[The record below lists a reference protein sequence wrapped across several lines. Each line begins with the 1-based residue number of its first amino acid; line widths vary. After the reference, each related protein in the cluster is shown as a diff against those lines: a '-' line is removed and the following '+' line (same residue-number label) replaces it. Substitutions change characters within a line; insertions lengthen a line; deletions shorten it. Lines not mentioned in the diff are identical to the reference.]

1 MIKYRLGLAYVMVA
15 LLLFVGCQRK
25 RSIQL
30 IPPKILI
37 PMYRQPKACDKN
49 IIIVWI
55 HGTILPWPSLACTR
69 KALWRFLCENK
80 GFENSLYDLYIKEMR
95 RNSLLKYQPNGPRGL
110 CLVGNKSSLAAQLSA
125 WFFDDFYKKTRPGT
139 NVYCYTF
146 GWSGRLS
153 NRYRRQA
160 ACDLYDQLTR
170 ELSIFDRKNT
180 EIILVGH
187 SHGGN
192 VILNLA
198 RAEKRYKNGLS
209 IDRAVL
215 LGMPVQ
221 SETEKFCQHDMF
233 KKIYHCY
240 SSGDNVQKID
250 FISTK
255 DHYSQRRFSYASEMS
270 GSGKM
275 TQIELRFGS
284 YMPGHGELW
293 LLWGKDN
300 GMYRKKLPIYP
311 LPFFFFLPEII
322 KHLEQRVDYPTD
334 LMVTV
339 DQAEHAYTITCCD
352 KECDLEIPPLVVTL
366 DKKPL
371 QPYIKTVLAYE
382 GIA

>member
-1 MIKYRLGLAYVMVA
+1 MIKYVLGVVSFIVA
-15 LLLFVGCQRK
+15 GFCFSGCQSK
-25 RSIQL
+25 RPAIV
-30 IPPKILI
+30 PPKIVI
-37 PMYRQPKACDKN
+37 PAYQQPQRSEKS
-49 IIIVWI
+49 IVIVLI
-55 HGTILPWPSLACTR
+55 HGTILPLPSFTCTR
-69 KALWRFLCENK
+69 KSLWRYLFDNEDFDK
-80 GFENSLYDLYIKEMR
+80 SWYDLYIKEMR
-95 RNSLLKYQPNGPRGL
+95 RNSFLKYQPNGPRGL
-110 CLVGNKSSLAAQLSA
+110 CLVGRKSSLAAQLSA
-125 WFFDDFYKKTRPGT
+125 CFFDDFYKKSLPGAK
-139 NVYCYTF
+139 VYCYTF

-153 NRYRRQA
+153 QRHRMQS
-160 ACDLYDQLTR
+160 ACDLYQQLTR
-170 ELSIFDRKNT
+170 ELSVFDRQNT
-180 EIILVGH
+180 EVILVGH

-198 RAEKRYKNGLS
+198 RAEKQYKDGLS

-221 SETEKFCQHDMF
+221 SETEKFCQHGMF

-255 DHYSQRRFSYASEMS
+255 DNYSQRRFSYAPAI
-270 GSGKM
+270 GDVGKM

-311 LPFFFFLPEII
+311 LPFFFFLPEMI
-322 KHLEQRVDYPTD
+322 KHLEQKVDHPTD
-334 LMVTV
+334 LLVTV
-339 DQAEHAYTITCCD
+339 DQAKHAYTIICCD
-352 KECDLEIPPLVVTL
+352 KECGGAASPLVVTL